1 MKQARKA
8 LRALKGVIRLQAIIR
23 GQAVRRQV
31 FRSLKSVPSNA
42 KTQKENQDRSSH
54 TEEENYKNEQIKLF
68 PKEKK
73 KIEENELKVN
83 VFKLTYFNL
92 SKTRV

>member
-23 GQAVRRQV
+23 GEAVRRRV
-31 FRSLKSVPSNA
+31 SRTLKNIPSNA
-42 KTQKENQDRSSH
+42 KTQKQIQERSSH
-54 TEEENYKNEQIKLF
+54 KKEEEYRNDYIKQF
-68 PKEKK
+68 PKQKK

-83 VFKLTYFNL
+83 VLRLCY
-92 SKTRV
+92 S

>member
-42 KTQKENQDRSSH
+42 K
-54 TEEENYKNEQIKLF
+54 
-68 PKEKK
+68 EKK
-73 KIEENELKVN
+73 KIDENELKVN

>member
-1 MKQARKA
+1 MKQAIKA

-42 KTQKENQDRSSH
+42 K
-54 TEEENYKNEQIKLF
+54 
-68 PKEKK
+68 EKK
-73 KIEENELKVN
+73 KIDENELKVN